1 MYIYFTCP
9 KTLCHG
15 NDASIRM
22 YIMRDTDRNDILSIS
37 ARLDQVTQKMEELM
51 DRLANHYSL
60 IEGLLARVEAVETYN
75 RSYYQ

>member
-1 MYIYFTCP
+1 MERAAHDGGEP
-9 KTLCHG
+9 QPPPGL
-15 NDASIRM
+15 ASTA
-22 YIMRDTDRNDILSIS
+22 MRDTDCNDILSIS